1 MRSEPSENQTMS
13 PLLEK
18 VLDDINQLALS
29 EQMQVM
35 EHLVDQVKQRVA
47 AEPPAVPKRK
57 LSDFMG
63 VLPNL
68 LEGQD
73 AQTVVERLRNEWN
86 DCDIRGASR

>member
-1 MRSEPSENQTMS
+1 MS
-13 PLLEK
+13 PLLAK
-18 VLDDINQLALS
+18 VLEEINQLAPS

-35 EHLVDQVKQRVA
+35 EHLVSRVRQHVE
-47 AEPPAVPKRK
+47 AEAPAVQSRK

-73 AQTVVERLRNEWN
+73 AQTVVNQLRGEWDEREACLEPVNE
-86 DCDIRGASR
+86 D

>member
-1 MRSEPSENQTMS
+1 MS

-18 VLDDINQLALS
+18 VLDEINQLALS

-35 EHLVDQVKQRVA
+35 EHLVDRVKQRVV

-73 AQTVVERLRNEWN
+73 AQAVVSQLRSEWSEREASLECLNE
-86 DCDIRGASR
+86 D

>member
-1 MRSEPSENQTMS
+1 MS

-18 VLDDINQLALS
+18 VLDEINQLALS

-35 EHLVDQVKQRVA
+35 EHLVERVKQRVA

-57 LSDFMG
+57 LSDFVG

-73 AQTVVERLRNEWN
+73 AQTAVSQLRNEWS
-86 DCDIRGASR
+86 DREASLEHLNED

>member
-1 MRSEPSENQTMS
+1 MS

-18 VLDDINQLALS
+18 VLDEINQLALS

-35 EHLVDQVKQRVA
+35 EHLADRVKQRVA
-47 AEPPAVPKRK
+47 AEPAAAVPKRK

-73 AQTVVERLRNEWN
+73 AQAVVSQLRSEWSEREASLEHLNE
-86 DCDIRGASR
+86 D

>member
-1 MRSEPSENQTMS
+1 MS

-18 VLDDINQLALS
+18 VLEDINQLAPD

-35 EHLVDQVKQRVA
+35 EHLANRVKLPA
-47 AEPPAVPKRK
+47 DAESPAVSKRK

-73 AQTVVERLRNEWN
+73 AQVVVSQLRSEWDEREASMEHVNE
-86 DCDIRGASR
+86 D

>member
-1 MRSEPSENQTMS
+1 MS
-13 PLLEK
+13 PLLAK
-18 VLDDINQLALS
+18 VLEEINQLAPN

-35 EHLVDQVKQRVA
+35 EHLVGQVKRHVEAEGA
-47 AEPPAVPKRK
+47 ATPKRK

-73 AQTVVERLRNEWN
+73 AQAVVTQLRGEWDEREARLEPLNE
-86 DCDIRGASR
+86 D

>member
-1 MRSEPSENQTMS
+1 MS

-18 VLDDINQLALS
+18 VLEDINQLAPS

-35 EHLVDQVKQRVA
+35 EHLAGWVKQSVEAESLA
-47 AEPPAVPKRK
+47 APNRK

-73 AQTVVERLRNEWN
+73 AQAAVSQLRGEWGEREASLEHLNEN
-86 DCDIRGASR
+86 